1 MYSIY
6 NYYIQLTLAVK
17 NIWNIPCKIMNILKQ
32 TDISVDNLLYVS
44 DRALQATEID
54 IQMKLAA

>member
-1 MYSIY
+1 M
-6 NYYIQLTLAVK
+6 
-17 NIWNIPCKIMNILKQ
+17 PCKIINILKQ

-54 IQMKLAA
+54 IQMKLSA